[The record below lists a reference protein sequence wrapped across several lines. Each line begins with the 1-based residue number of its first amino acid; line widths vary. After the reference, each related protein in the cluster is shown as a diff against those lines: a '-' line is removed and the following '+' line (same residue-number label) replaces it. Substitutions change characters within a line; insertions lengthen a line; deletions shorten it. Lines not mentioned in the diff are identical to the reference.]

1 MKRKILVLLL
11 AAAMVFALCAC
22 GGSDSEGGFSS
33 TTSKDAKD
41 LVAEYY
47 EFELDGKSYALPCPL
62 SEVAANGWYIS
73 ELEEYDNLELDPKT
87 YTLVYAYKDS
97 NKDQAAF
104 MMQVTNSEDASK
116 PLGDCMVTSVEV
128 DTGYLCAANS
138 LTLKKAGVTIDIS
151 TPEAVKATAEALKS
165 AYGTDENVFRDD
177 SANSNYEIQYR
188 WTLSNL
194 LPEEEQE
201 ETYVMGM
208 EESTSIQDNVFAID
222 FAGRVQ

>member
-1 MKRKILVLLL
+1 
-11 AAAMVFALCAC
+11 MVFALCAC

-47 EFELDGKSYALPCPL
+47 EFELEGKSYALPCPL

-97 NKDQAAF
+97 NKDQTAF
-104 MMQVTNSEDASK
+104 MMQVTNAEDASK
-116 PLGDCMVTSVEV
+116 PLGDCMVTSIEV
-128 DTGYLCAANS
+128 KTGYLCDNS
-138 LTLKKAGVTIDIS
+138 INLKKAGVTIDIS
-151 TPEAVKATAEALKS
+151 TPEATKATADALKS
-165 AYGTDENVFRDD
+165 AYGTDENVFTAASED
-177 SANSNYEIQYR
+177 SDYEVYYEWR
-188 WTLSNL
+188 FSNL

-201 ETYVMGM
+201 DTYVMGM
-208 EESTSIQDNVFAID
+208 EESTWILDERFVLDYS
-222 FAGRVQ
+222 GRVQ